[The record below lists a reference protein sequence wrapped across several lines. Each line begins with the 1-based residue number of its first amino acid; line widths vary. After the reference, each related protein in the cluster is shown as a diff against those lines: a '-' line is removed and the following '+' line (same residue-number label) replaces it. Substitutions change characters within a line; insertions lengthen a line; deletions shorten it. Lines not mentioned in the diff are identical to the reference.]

1 MAPENK
7 HTVLRTLEGLHVVD
21 RASKLHIDH
30 MPFVEVDSIF
40 LDGEEGALGL
50 VVVSTKD
57 KDNSIIL
64 KKDC

>member
-1 MAPENK
+1 M
-7 HTVLRTLEGLHVVD
+7 D

-30 MPFVEVDSIF
+30 MPFVKVDGIF